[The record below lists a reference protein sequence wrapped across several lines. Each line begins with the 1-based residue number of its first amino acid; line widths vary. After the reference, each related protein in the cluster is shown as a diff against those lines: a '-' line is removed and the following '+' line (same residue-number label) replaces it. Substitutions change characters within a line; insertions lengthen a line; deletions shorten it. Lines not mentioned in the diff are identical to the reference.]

1 MPGLNLEPLLFVV
14 MGGTGD
20 LMARKLLPALYHLA
34 AKGYFENGLSILGT
48 ARSATHDDQ
57 SYRRWAREALTASG
71 LGNQPGRDAWCDACL
86 FYQTIGEGTDRDFA
100 VLAHRIGTLEKELG
114 TSGNRVFYLALPP
127 AAFPGTIECLG
138 RQGLSKSR
146 GWTRVVIE
154 KPFGRDLESAHSLN
168 DVVHRHFDETQI
180 YRIDH
185 YLGKESVQNLLV
197 FRFGNAIFESLW
209 NRDRVDNVQITVAE
223 SEGVE
228 GRIGYYQQAGAIRD
242 MVQNHLSQ
250 LLTLTAMEVPAAFDA
265 DAIRYEKA
273 KVLRSIGTIH
283 PEDVVVGQYARAQ
296 AGDGSLD
303 GRKELAGDRESAAR
317 VELEGYKEHRGVP
330 ADSKTETFVAMRL
343 EIANWRWQGVP
354 FYLRTGRRLPKRS
367 TQIVINFRYPPV
379 SLFHPIESC
388 PIRSNV
394 LVITLQP
401 DEGFDLSFEV
411 KTPGEPIS
419 MATQHLDFRYSEAF
433 AAVPE
438 AYETLLLDVMTGD
451 PTLFVRSDE
460 VEESWRLFTPLTR
473 MQLSLFDY
481 PTGSWGPPAADAL
494 LSRDQKSW
502 RNP

>member
-1 MPGLNLEPLLFVV
+1 MPALNLEPFLFVV

-20 LMARKLLPALYHLA
+20 LMARKLLPALYQLA
-34 AKGYFENGLSILGT
+34 AKGCFERGISILGT
-48 ARSATHDDQ
+48 GRSATHDDQ

-71 LGNQPGRDAWCDACL
+71 LGSGAGRDAWCDACL
-86 FYQTIGEGTDRDFA
+86 FYQSVGEGTDQDFSA
-100 VLAHRIGTLEKELG
+100 LARRIETLENRLG
-114 TSGNRVFYLALPP
+114 TSGNRVIYLALPP
-127 AAFPGTIECLG
+127 AAFPGTIEHLG

-154 KPFGRDLESAHSLN
+154 KPFGRDLDSARTLN
-168 DVVHRHFDETQI
+168 EVVHRHFDETQI

-273 KVLRSIGTIH
+273 KVLRSIGPIN
-283 PEDVVVGQYARAQ
+283 PEDVVVGQYTRAP
-296 AGDGSLD
+296 AGDGSRD
-303 GRKELAGDRESAAR
+303 GRDAR
-317 VELEGYKEHRGVP
+317 VGGKDISTRMELEGYKEHEGVP

-354 FYLRTGRRLPKRS
+354 FYLRTGRRLSKRS

-379 SLFHPIESC
+379 SLFHPIKSC
-388 PIRSNV
+388 PVRSNV

-438 AYETLLLDVMTGD
+438 AYETLLLDVITGD

-473 MQLSLFDY
+473 MPLSMYDY
-481 PTGSWGPPAADAL
+481 PTGSWGPQAADAL
-494 LSRDQKSW
+494 LARDQKSW